1 VRIELKSGHRT
12 ARRGGQRSGGPL
24 VVHQQRSLGTERER
38 FRTEFSDGMLTLY
51 QDEMP
56 IIYRD
61 EAVILLP
68 GAIGALHAR
77 PPTAEHVA
85 IEAAVRAPS
94 SSTRV
99 RRRVIED
106 GEFIAPLRF
115 EDPSSIDH
123 GAMSRAATRS
133 ARSATPSRWT

>member
-1 VRIELKSGHRT
+1 MRIELKSGHRT

-94 SSTRV
+94 SSTRPLSLAMRALRAV
-99 RRRVIED
+99 GLRRELEEPR
-106 GEFIAPLRF
+106 
-115 EDPSSIDH
+115 
-123 GAMSRAATRS
+123 
-133 ARSATPSRWT
+133 ARSGAA